1 MTCLLFE
8 GIPHTNLR
16 VYVAATEAEY
26 FEASADL
33 VPEQVKAAF
42 QLHIFGMTNLKPREN
57 TEHEYPLNHET

>member
-1 MTCLLFE
+1 MNVTFNSRWPVLSLE

-42 QLHIFGMTNLKPREN
+42 TAKHGLDDEL
-57 TEHEYPLNHET
+57 ETA